1 MRSGSVDVEFMDN
14 VVAAE
19 LLKKFPD
26 DYAVTSSALI
36 YPIMVGV
43 ATTPQNKELFN
54 AMNDAF
60 AQMRKDGSYDA
71 LVKTYGMEPVTDD
84 EIKAVV
90 STAQ

>member
-1 MRSGSVDVEFMDN
+1 
-14 VVAAE
+14 
-19 LLKKFPD
+19 
-26 DYAVTSSALI
+26 
-36 YPIMVGV
+36 MVGI

-60 AQMRKDGSYDA
+60 AQMRKNGSYDA
-71 LVKTYGMEPVTDD
+71 LVKAYRMEPVTDD